1 MKEIIIKQ
9 KSEYAL
15 SKDFLLKKSKEINNP
30 NLQIRF

>member
-1 MKEIIIKQ
+1 MKEMTIKQ

-15 SKDFLLKKSKEINNP
+15 SKDFLHKKSKEINNK